1 MTMSVY
7 LVVKVVHIL
16 SVISWMAGMLYLP
29 RLFVYHS
36 TVPPES
42 ESSALFTVMERRL
55 QNGIMTP
62 AMIMTWMTG
71 LWMAGSAGFFTDV
84 WLVCKMALVL
94 LMSAGHGFLS
104 RERKA
109 FGAGERL
116 HTQRFYRIINEV
128 PTLLMIFIV
137 ALAVL
142 KPF

>member
-1 MTMSVY
+1 MSVY
-7 LVVKVVHIL
+7 LVVKTVHIL

-36 TVPPES
+36 TVTPES

-62 AMIMTWMTG
+62 AMIMTWLTG
-71 LWMAGSAGFFTDV
+71 LYMAGSAGFFADV
-84 WLVCKMALVL
+84 WLMCKMTLVL
-94 LMSAGHGFLS
+94 AMSAGHGFLS
-104 RERKA
+104 AERKA
-109 FGAGERL
+109 FAAGERR
-116 HTQRFYRIINEV
+116 HEHKFYRIINEV

-137 ALAVL
+137 ALVVL